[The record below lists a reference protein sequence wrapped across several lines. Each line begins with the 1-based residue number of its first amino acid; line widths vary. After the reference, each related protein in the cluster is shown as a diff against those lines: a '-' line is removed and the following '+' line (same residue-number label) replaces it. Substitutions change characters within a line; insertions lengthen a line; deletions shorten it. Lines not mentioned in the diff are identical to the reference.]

1 MTLDCRAPLSP
12 CKGRLIS
19 FRYDDD
25 DDDDGDDDDGK
36 PLDKR

>member
-1 MTLDCRAPLSP
+1 MNCTVPLSP

-25 DDDDGDDDDGK
+25 DVLNNPWK
-36 PLDKR
+36 CRTQALTIQH